1 MAPFGVGVT
10 MSLRMT
16 GPLAAILGFGLF
28 GVFCLA
34 FTEKILPIPP
44 SHVLLLFLGMTAAPD
59 ASTLAILLM
68 VTTLASASGCL
79 VWYAVGRRVGPARA
93 DRLVERFGKY
103 VFLRHATY
111 RRLGQAYRRNH
122 VRVSLLA
129 QFIPTVRNYL
139 PIAAGALCLPALP
152 FAAATLLG
160 ATFWNAGF
168 LTTGYL
174 LRGSGRDSFT
184 VGLRI
189 IVIVVAV
196 ETAFMLALRYGPAC
210 RRRIK
215 LALG

>member
-1 MAPFGVGVT
+1 
-10 MSLRMT
+10 MT
-16 GPLAAILGFGLF
+16 GPLSAILGLGLF

-59 ASTLAILLM
+59 GATLLVLLM
-68 VTTLASASGCL
+68 VTTLASTSGCL
-79 VWYAVGRRVGPARA
+79 VWYTVGRRIGSDRA
-93 DRLVERFGKY
+93 DGLVDRFGRY
-103 VFLRHATY
+103 VLLRPATY
-111 RRLGQAYRRNH
+111 HKLGQTYRRNH

-152 FAAATLLG
+152 FAIATLLG
-160 ATFWNAGF
+160 ATIWNAGF
-168 LTTGYL
+168 LLTGYL
-174 LRGSGRDSFT
+174 LRGSGQDTFT

-189 IVIVVAV
+189 IVIVVAL

-215 LALG
+215 LVLG

>member
-1 MAPFGVGVT
+1 
-10 MSLRMT
+10 MT
-16 GPLAAILGFGLF
+16 GPLSAILGLGLF

-34 FTEKILPIPP
+34 FTEKLLPVPP
-44 SHVLLLFLGMTAAPD
+44 SHVLLLFLGMTAAAD
-59 ASTLAILLM
+59 GSMLAILLL

-79 VWYAVGRRVGPARA
+79 VWYAVGRRIGFDRA

-103 VFLRHATY
+103 VCLRHETC

-122 VRVSLLA
+122 MRISLLA

-160 ATFWNAGF
+160 AALWNAGF
-168 LTTGYL
+168 LVTGYL
-174 LRGSGRDSFT
+174 LRGSGQDTFA

-189 IVIVVAV
+189 IVIVVAL

-215 LALG
+215 LVLG

>member
-1 MAPFGVGVT
+1 
-10 MSLRMT
+10 MT
-16 GPLAAILGFGLF
+16 GPLSTILGFGLF

-34 FTEKILPIPP
+34 FTEKILPVPP
-44 SHVLLLFLGMTAAPD
+44 SHAMLLFLGMTAAPTGP
-59 ASTLAILLM
+59 ALAILLM
-68 VTTLASASGCL
+68 VTTLASTAGCL
-79 VWYAVGRRVGPARA
+79 VWYAVGRRIGFDRV

-139 PIAAGALCLPALP
+139 PIAAGALGLPALP
-152 FAAATLLG
+152 FAMATLLG
-160 ATFWNAGF
+160 ATIWNAGF
-168 LTTGYL
+168 LLTGYL
-174 LRGSGRDSFT
+174 LRGSGQDSFT

-189 IVIVVAV
+189 IVIVVAL
-196 ETAFMLALRYGPAC
+196 ETAFMLALRYGPAW
-210 RRRIK
+210 RRRIR

>member
-1 MAPFGVGVT
+1 
-10 MSLRMT
+10 MT
-16 GPLAAILGFGLF
+16 GPLSAILGFGLF

-34 FTEKILPIPP
+34 FTEKILPVPP

-59 ASTLAILLM
+59 GATLAILLT
-68 VTTLASASGCL
+68 VTTLASSAGCL
-79 VWYAVGRRVGPARA
+79 VWYTVGRRIGFDRA

-111 RRLGQAYRRNH
+111 RKLGEAYRRNH

-160 ATFWNAGF
+160 AMLWNAGF
-168 LTTGYL
+168 LITGYL
-174 LRGSGRDSFT
+174 LHGQDSFT

-189 IVIVVAV
+189 IVIVVAL

-210 RRRIK
+210 RRRIR
-215 LALG
+215 LVRG

>member
-1 MAPFGVGVT
+1 
-10 MSLRMT
+10 MT
-16 GPLAAILGFGLF
+16 GPLSAILGFGLF

-59 ASTLAILLM
+59 VSTLAILLA
-68 VTTLASASGCL
+68 VTTLASFSGCL
-79 VWYAVGRRVGPARA
+79 VWYGVGRRIGFDRA
-93 DRLVERFGKY
+93 DRLIERAGRY
-103 VFLRHATY
+103 VFLRPATY
-111 RRLGQAYRRNH
+111 RKLGHAYRCNH

-160 ATFWNAGF
+160 ATLWNFGF
-168 LTTGYL
+168 LVTGYL
-174 LRGSGRDSFT
+174 LHGSGQDSFT

-189 IVIVVAV
+189 IVTVVAL
-196 ETAFMLALRYGPAC
+196 ETAFMLALRYGPAW
-210 RRRIK
+210 RRRIR
-215 LALG
+215 LMLG

>member
-1 MAPFGVGVT
+1 
-10 MSLRMT
+10 MT
-16 GPLAAILGFGLF
+16 GPLSAILGLGLF

-59 ASTLAILLM
+59 VSTLAILLA
-68 VTTLASASGCL
+68 VTTLASFAGCL
-79 VWYAVGRRVGPARA
+79 VWYGVGRRIGFDRA
-93 DRLVERFGKY
+93 DRLIERVGRY
-103 VFLRHATY
+103 IFLRPATY
-111 RRLGQAYRRNH
+111 RKLGQAYRRNH

-152 FAAATLLG
+152 FAMATLLG
-160 ATFWNAGF
+160 ATIWNAGF
-168 LTTGYL
+168 LLTGYL
-174 LRGSGRDSFT
+174 LRGSGQDSFT

-189 IVIVVAV
+189 IVIVVAL
-196 ETAFMLALRYGPAC
+196 ETVCMLALRYGPAW
-210 RRRIK
+210 RRRIR